1 MILFRA
7 LHKRYV
13 ENWQEYEKGSSYKL
27 GARWNEPET
36 PVLYMSSN
44 VQNAMLE
51 LANYCTSPNVA
62 NTLFV
67 IGVFEVPTLRLK
79 EVQPEEMNPLWAQF
93 PFNVS
98 TQQFGSKTLLDARY
112 DGLIVPSS
120 TINNALAMSEHN
132 EVRKSIFANI
142 VLNPKKESV
151 SKMALLETF
160 NPVYSNRMFNSN

>member
-13 ENWQEYEKGSSYKL
+13 EKWQEYEKGSSYKL

-98 TQQFGSKTLLDARY
+98 TQQFGSKILLGARY

-120 TINNALAMSEHN
+120 TQKRQVLHLNLMSLSEINLGGGE
-132 EVRKSIFANI
+132 RRTTTKWW
-142 VLNPKKESV
+142 L
-151 SKMALLETF
+151 
-160 NPVYSNRMFNSN
+160 